1 MWFNL
6 MCLISGDTLQ
16 QRKMY
21 VSLCFM
27 LMDIVCEFWID
38 CEEKKKMSVL
48 LLPAQGGFVVI
59 PMTAAAM
66 LQNKLLNSF

>member
-1 MWFNL
+1 
-6 MCLISGDTLQ
+6 
-16 QRKMY
+16 MY

-38 CEEKKKMSVL
+38 CEEKKKNVSV
-48 LLPAQGGFVVI
+48 AVANSGGVVVI